1 MNTPNITPN
10 ITPEQQLII
19 ERVEYQLSNIK
30 DQDLL
35 YSSIRELIYKIPNN
49 YDLGAAIRQ
58 LFS

>member
-1 MNTPNITPN
+1 MNTPEIT
-10 ITPEQQLII
+10 TEQKLIV

-35 YSSIRELIYKIPNN
+35 YASLRELLYNIPNN
-49 YDLGAAIRQ
+49 YQLGVVIRQ

>member
-1 MNTPNITPN
+1 MNNSY

-19 ERVEYQLSNIK
+19 EKVEYQLSNIK

-35 YSSIRELIYKIPNN
+35 YQTMRELLYSIPNN
-49 YDLGAAIRQ
+49 YDLGVTVRK

>member
-1 MNTPNITPN
+1 MNNTN

-19 ERVEYQLSNIK
+19 EKVEYQLSNIK

-35 YSSIRELIYKIPNN
+35 YSSIRELLCKIPNN
-49 YDLGAAIRQ
+49 YDLGVAIRR

>member
-1 MNTPNITPN
+1 MSNAN

-19 ERVEYQLSNIK
+19 EKVEYQLSEIK

-35 YSSIRELIYKIPNN
+35 YSSIREILYSIPNN
-49 YDLGAAIRQ
+49 YDLGVVIRQ

>member
-1 MNTPNITPN
+1 MNNPN

-19 ERVEYQLSNIK
+19 EKVEYQLSNIK

-35 YSSIRELIYKIPNN
+35 YASIRELLYNIPNN
-49 YDLGAAIRQ
+49 YDLGVTIRK

>member
-1 MNTPNITPN
+1 MNNPS

-19 ERVEYQLSNIK
+19 EKVEYQLSNIK

-35 YSSIRELIYKIPNN
+35 YSSIRELLHNIPNN
-49 YDLGAAIRQ
+49 YDLGVTIRR

>member
-1 MNTPNITPN
+1 MNNTN
-10 ITPEQQLII
+10 ITPEQQLIV

-35 YSSIRELIYKIPNN
+35 YASIRELLYNIPNN
-49 YDLGAAIRQ
+49 YQLGVVIRK